1 MNRLRR
7 CTIED
12 LGLIERAQVVFADGL
27 TAFSGETGSGK
38 TMLLGALKLA
48 FGERASP
55 DVVRM
60 GAQRARVTL
69 EIEPDTALRE
79 AFANEGF
86 ELEPDEDAILSRELH
101 AGGKSIHRIN
111 GRPATAA
118 QLRSFGESLIDFI
131 GQHEHQRL
139 LSGSYQGDVLDRFA
153 GGDVPAL
160 RGSIGTA
167 HARLDEIAEEI
178 RALEE
183 NAGRAAADAAF
194 ARFAV
199 AEIDDARLAEEE
211 ETRLRERRDYLAN
224 VERIAA
230 ALRAARSALSE
241 GEGAATD
248 ALGAAASALAAVSR
262 YGDEL
267 TLLAATV
274 SALQSEAND
283 AAVALA
289 RALDRTEYDPAES
302 EEIGARLD
310 AIERLKKKYGGSVP
324 AVFAARERF
333 AATVE
338 ALEGSDERASTL
350 RGERDAL
357 AARLAADAAR
367 LSGLR
372 TVAARA
378 LERGLVAEL
387 SVLGMPRARFVVE
400 LEPLEATGARGS
412 ERAVFTLSPNR
423 GEPARPLA
431 KAASGGEL
439 SRVLLALVVV
449 LADRREQST
458 LVFDEIDAGIGGAT
472 AKAVGVRLGTLAR
485 TTQVLC
491 VTHLAQIAS
500 WADVHVALR
509 KRETRG
515 STRIEAV
522 ALDERASVLEE
533 IARML
538 SGTTTPVALKHA
550 EALQRDVRAQKKPK
564 LRSA

>member
-12 LGLIERAQVVFADGL
+12 FGLIVRADVVFADGL

-55 DVVRM
+55 DVVRT

-69 EIEPDTALRE
+69 EVEPDAALRE
-79 AFANEGF
+79 AFAREGF
-86 ELEPDEDAILSRELH
+86 ELEADEDAVLSRELH
-101 AGGKSIHRIN
+101 AGGKSSARVN

-118 QLRSFGESLIDFI
+118 QLRSFGESLIDFV

-153 GGDVPAL
+153 GGDVPVL
-160 RGSIGTA
+160 RDSVAEA
-167 HARLDEIAEEI
+167 HTRLDAIAREI

-183 NAGRAAADAAF
+183 NAGRAAADIAF

-199 AEIDDARLAEEE
+199 AEIDGVRLVEDE
-211 ETRLRERRDYLAN
+211 ETQLRERRDYLAN
-224 VERIAA
+224 VERIAV
-230 ALRAARSALSE
+230 ALRAARDALSE
-241 GEGAATD
+241 GESAATE
-248 ALGAAASALAAVSR
+248 ALGAAASALVAVSR

-267 TLLAATV
+267 ARLAETV
-274 SALQSEAND
+274 RALQSEATD

-289 RALDRTEYDPAES
+289 RALDRTEYNAAES

-310 AIERLKKKYGGSVP
+310 AIERLKKKYGGSVA

-333 AATVE
+333 AATVD
-338 ALEGSDERASTL
+338 ALEGSDDRVAAL
-350 RGERDAL
+350 RDERDGL
-357 AARLAADAAR
+357 SARLAADAAR
-367 LSGLR
+367 LTGLR
-372 TVAARA
+372 TVAARE
-378 LERGLVAEL
+378 LERAVGAEL
-387 SVLGMPRARFVVE
+387 SALGMQRARFVIE
-400 LEPLEATGARGS
+400 LEPLGAIGPRGN
-412 ERAVFTLSPNR
+412 ERVEFALSPNR
-423 GEPARPLA
+423 GEAARPLA
-431 KAASGGEL
+431 KSASGGEL
-439 SRVLLALVVV
+439 SRVLLGLVVV
-449 LADRREQST
+449 LADRREPTT

-485 TTQVLC
+485 TSQIFC

-500 WADVHVALR
+500 WADEHVALR

-515 STRIEAV
+515 ATRIEAV
-522 ALDERASVLEE
+522 ELADQPSVLDE

-538 SGTTTPVALKHA
+538 SGAPTPVALKHA